1 MRAMGEG
8 DVHTLPLHV
17 AALIIML
24 LLAVACERRRDT
36 VEPRTPY
43 LRGIST
49 GKQFNS
55 ARGDVDM
62 PVPVIFSLLLLR
74 HHCRTSRI

>member
-1 MRAMGEG
+1 MYTHSL
-8 DVHTLPLHV
+8 VF
-17 AALIIML
+17 AALIML

-55 ARGDVDM
+55 ARGDVASQ
-62 PVPVIFSLLLLR
+62 VPVIFSLLLL
-74 HHCRTSRI
+74 TPDYFPVS